1 MGSKLHGIPVILYNK
16 TKTGTDDFNRPIY
29 KETPEVVENV
39 LVGNPTAQEIT
50 DVLNLTGKKLV
61 YIMGIPKGDT
71 HVWTDRKVE
80 FFNEAFH
87 TVAPPA
93 TGIQDL
99 IPLDWGQNV
108 MVERYE

>member
-16 TKTGTDDFNRPIY
+16 VKSGVDDLNRPIY

-39 LVGNPTAQEIT
+39 IVGSPEAQEIIDT
-50 DVLNLTGKKLV
+50 LNLTGKRAV
-61 YIMGIPKGDT
+61 YTLGIPKGDE

-80 FFNEAFH
+80 INGKMFH
-87 TVAPPA
+87 TFQPPT

-108 MVERYE
+108 MVEKYE